1 MSLIFA
7 CLAVIVVDG
16 DTFRCLEVETARPSL
31 RADLAA
37 VGGKVRL
44 ARIDTPERGQP
55 GYEASTTALR
65 VMIEGQ
71 AVNCTLVDAD
81 PRRKGFQRKDQ
92 YGRPVARCRVGSVD
106 LGAAM
111 LAQGHAVQWPK
122 AR

>member
-7 CLAVIVVDG
+7 CLAVMTVDG
-16 DTFRCLEVETARPSL
+16 DTFRCREVETARPSL

-55 GYEASTTALR
+55 GYEASTAALR
-65 VMIEGQ
+65 LMIEGR
-71 AVNCTLVDAD
+71 AVTCTLVDAD
-81 PRRKGFQRKDQ
+81 PRQKGFQRKDRF
-92 YGRPVARCRVGSVD
+92 GRPVARCSAGGLD

-111 LAQGHAVQWPK
+111 LEAGHAVQWP
-122 AR
+122 